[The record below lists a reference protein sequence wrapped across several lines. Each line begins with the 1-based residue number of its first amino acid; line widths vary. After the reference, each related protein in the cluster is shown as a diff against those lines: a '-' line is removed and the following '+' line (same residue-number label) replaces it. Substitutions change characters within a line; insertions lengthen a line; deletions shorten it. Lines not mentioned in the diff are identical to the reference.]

1 MKRESYFKWA
11 NEAFDLNNV
20 FNKPEAIKGVRILE
34 VATLI
39 LGPGTPDYLG
49 EFGAE
54 VIKVELPPS
63 GDTMRYVPPQGIF
76 WKNACPGFFP
86 QNRNKYHVG
95 IDLHKPEGKE
105 LFKKLAAKS
114 DVVVENL
121 RAGTM
126 DRWGLGWRHLSEIN
140 PRLIYCANNGFG
152 QWGPFSIGR
161 ASYDVLAQAVSGMAA
176 ITGFPGRPPQ
186 KVGFYVGD
194 YMGALF
200 GAIAILVALHYRERS
215 GKGQFIEFAQSE
227 GLIRSMDWTWLYQHI
242 TGRERRQE
250 GNRDVAICPSDIFA
264 CKDGYVA
271 IAASSEDEFRGLCQ
285 AMGMPGLADDPRFKG
300 FMVRLK
306 EENAQELLQI
316 IKEWVSDKTKEEV
329 DRLGEK
335 YGFASAPVMD
345 FKDQYEDEH
354 FRTRGSVWELD
365 DPIYGKVVECGP
377 VPKLSR
383 SPGRLKWSA
392 KPVGFH
398 NALVLRKLL
407 GLSSQEIEALKEKGV
422 IGTWANR
429 PGAKPPDE
437 WKEGEGQVF

>member
-1 MKRESYFKWA
+1 MKKDPYFTWT
-11 NEAFDLNNV
+11 ERSFDLSQV
-20 FNKPEAIKGVRILE
+20 FDKTEALKGIRILE

-76 WKNACPGFFP
+76 WKNGCPGFFP
-86 QNRNKYHVG
+86 QNRNKYHLG
-95 IDLHKPEGKE
+95 IDLHKPEGKD

-114 DVVVENL
+114 DVLVENL

-126 DRWGLGWRHLSEIN
+126 DRWGLGWRQLSEIN

-152 QWGPFSIGR
+152 QWGPFSVGR
-161 ASYDVLAQAVSGMAA
+161 ASYDVLAQAVSGMAS

-200 GAIAILVALHYRERS
+200 GAIAVLAALHYRERT

-227 GLIRSMDWTWLYQHI
+227 GLIRSMDWTWLFQHF
-242 TGRERRQE
+242 TGKERGQY
-250 GNRDVAICPSDIFA
+250 GNRDVAICPSDIFP
-264 CKDGYVA
+264 CKDGHVA
-271 IAASSEDEFRGLCQ
+271 IAAASDEEFRGLCQ
-285 AMGMPGLADDPRFKG
+285 AMGRPELASDPRFKDP
-300 FMVRLK
+300 MERLK
-306 EENAQELLQI
+306 EENARELLQI
-316 IKEWVSDKTKEEV
+316 IRQWAATKTEEEL

-335 YGFASAPVMD
+335 HGFASAPVMD
-345 FKDQYEDEH
+345 FKDLYEDEH
-354 FRTRGSVWELD
+354 LRARGSVWELD
-365 DPIYGKVVECGP
+365 DPLYGKVVECGP
-377 VPKLSR
+377 VPKLSKT
-383 SPGRLKWSA
+383 PGRLKWSA

-398 NALVLRKLL
+398 NEYVLRKLL
-407 GLSSQEIEALKEKGV
+407 GFSTGEIKKLREKGV
-422 IGTWANR
+422 IGRWADR
-429 PGAKPPDE
+429 PGAKPPDD